1 MVTRE
6 HLEILEQLGFGADI
20 EAFEDYIRKL
30 NRAYDEGEQEV
41 DDNEWDA
48 LIELLRAVKPNS
60 VLLRENHGEDRTEEI
75 GLLDKYP
82 MRSIRTVMDYSE
94 LESFDRACKSCG
106 DEVRL
111 NCSFKLN
118 GHGIRL
124 YYEYGKFVYART
136 RGRTGKGRDITR
148 NVRVAGIPEEVYK
161 WKDVDKVEVRCEAVI
176 KVCDYNN
183 YFSDRYKH
191 PLACVTHLVAD
202 STPDEE
208 LKYLNFCAYK
218 LLGIDGIETLS
229 DEMRM
234 LEEVGFET
242 PLFVS
247 VVVGSGN
254 IVKTVDTMLSKF
266 TELESN
272 GVCEYDTDGI
282 VVAIDNRELF
292 YSCPLDGNSST
303 GNVAIKMGSRWATN
317 FFESVIEEIIWTP
330 NKEFYTPK
338 ALIEP
343 VQMPNGAEV
352 RVVPLY
358 NVGVM
363 EQYGL
368 YSGSSIYFRFGG
380 ESGVTCCDKYGNS
393 VTSKA

>member
-6 HLEILEQLGFGADI
+6 HLEMLEQLGFGADI
-20 EAFEDYIRKL
+20 DGFEDYIREL
-30 NRAYDEGEQEV
+30 NTAYDEGEQLVEN
-41 DDNEWDA
+41 NEWDA
-48 LIELLRAVKPNS
+48 LIELLRVVKPNS
-60 VLLRENHGEDRTEEI
+60 TLLKENYGKDVTEEV

-82 MRSIRTVMDYSE
+82 MRSIRTIMDYSE
-94 LESFDRACKSCG
+94 LGSFIDACQRCG
-106 DEVRL
+106 DNVSL
-111 NCSFKLN
+111 NCSLKLN

-124 YYEYGKFVYART
+124 YYEYGKFKYART

-148 NVRVAGIPEEVYK
+148 NIRVAGIPEEVYQ
-161 WKDVDKVEVRCEAVI
+161 WENIEKVEVRCEALIRVD
-176 KVCDYNN
+176 DYNE

-202 STPDEE
+202 STPDDE
-208 LKYLNFCAYK
+208 LKYLKFCAYK
-218 LLGIDGIETLS
+218 LLGVDGLKALS

-242 PLFVS
+242 PLFI
-247 VVVGSGN
+247 VGA
-254 IVKTVDTMLSKF
+254 VDTANVIPTIDYVLTKF
-266 TELESN
+266 TDLESK
-272 GVCEYDTDGI
+272 GACEYDTDGI
-282 VVAIDNRELF
+282 VVAIDDRELF
-292 YSCPLDGNSST
+292 YSCPLDGKSST

-317 FFESVIEEIIWTP
+317 FFESVIEEIVWTP

-368 YSGSSIYFRFGG
+368 CSGSSIYFRFGG